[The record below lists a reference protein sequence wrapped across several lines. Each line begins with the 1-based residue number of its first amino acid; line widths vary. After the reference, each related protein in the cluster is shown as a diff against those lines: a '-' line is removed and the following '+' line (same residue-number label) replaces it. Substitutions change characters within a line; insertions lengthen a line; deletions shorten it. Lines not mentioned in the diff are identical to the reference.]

1 MGEGTRETGWGGN
14 RATVTTYTR
23 RKSFQN
29 VSSML
34 HTSLPSKEDPG
45 NYRVSSTV
53 PEDSYS
59 PESVAGCKVLATG
72 GELLVV
78 DYVVVAL
85 QSTVV
90 LQPDAHT
97 HT

>member
-1 MGEGTRETGWGGN
+1 M
-14 RATVTTYTR
+14 
-23 RKSFQN
+23 
-29 VSSML
+29 
-34 HTSLPSKEDPG
+34 
-45 NYRVSSTV
+45 SSTV

-59 PESVAGCKVLATG
+59 PESVAGCKVLAAG

-78 DYVVVAL
+78 GYVVVAL

-97 HT
+97 HTHT